1 MDRNIED
8 VMEHFCY
15 LPKQSTA
22 NAQDIPFFLSTRLES
37 PSTEETKASKIAS
50 EKDQEI
56 IRMMSSTMA
65 PNGGSG
71 GGGGEGDSTQLL
83 AQYETRAAQLAAEYE
98 ETMVRF

>member
-22 NAQDIPFFLSTRLES
+22 NAQDIPFFLSTRLET
-37 PSTEETKASKIAS
+37 PATDETAASKAAT
-50 EKDQEI
+50 EKDKEV
-56 IRMMSSTMA
+56 MMAFANSNN
-65 PNGGSG
+65 NGA
-71 GGGGEGDSTQLL
+71 GDPTQLL

-98 ETMVRF
+98 ENMVRF